1 MCQAQYLYI
10 YLAVF
15 FVRLQ
20 DKPSHHRYIT
30 VTRGCKLMIL
40 NDKSKPY
47 NLKVVGSS
55 PTPATDKN
63 TIISVFYKVPDPF
76 GYGFL
81 YPNTV

>member
-1 MCQAQYLYI
+1 MEFTCPARDSGAFFYEKQNYLLTMCQAQYLYI

-40 NDKSKPY
+40 KDKSKP
-47 NLKVVGSS
+47 
-55 PTPATDKN
+55 
-63 TIISVFYKVPDPF
+63 
-76 GYGFL
+76 
-81 YPNTV
+81 